1 MLHKI
6 QYSINSK
13 ILLFKDKLKIYI
25 NNKNNIILE
34 NSYNSNTTFYID
46 FHEDYLEVSDH
57 FYELNS
63 FSKSNLNLDQ
73 VNSFFNNIDL
83 HSNNFFLKETKIL
96 YHGCKLKKNKNNIII
111 DEIER
116 KNYKLN
122 PVQSLNI
129 AMEYISTEQNI
140 AISFSGGLDSTAII
154 FTVKEKFPDKN
165 IVAFTWKNDGSS
177 NEDLKHAI
185 SICNDLSIQLII
197 LEIKPEYLL
206 QELDKEKHI
215 IPTYPSTYLA
225 SLKFVEYYVAQ
236 LDKYFKGENFTII
249 NGHGGDHIFF
259 ETIPLNLLNYSFLFN
274 WNKLKDYSSLYS
286 DNYFKLIKSI
296 LLNPFNTNSKISFE
310 NFRKKLVYEAK
321 FQTSTTFI
329 KLPEH
334 INIFFPFVTPE
345 MISCSENYSLFDT
358 FNEKFTRIHFRKSFY
373 NKFNSQKFFRINKGH
388 MTGAYQKSIKLNYK
402 KFEKILDSSFVFE
415 KKILDKRF
423 LIDHMKLSSI
433 GVNGIAPQLIN
444 LLILEMIIKVI

>member
-321 FQTSTTFI
+321 FQTSQLLLNYPNI
-329 KLPEH
+329 L
-334 INIFFPFVTPE
+334 IFF
-345 MISCSENYSLFDT
+345 SHSL
-358 FNEKFTRIHFRKSFY
+358 
-373 NKFNSQKFFRINKGH
+373 
-388 MTGAYQKSIKLNYK
+388 
-402 KFEKILDSSFVFE
+402 
-415 KKILDKRF
+415 
-423 LIDHMKLSSI
+423 
-433 GVNGIAPQLIN
+433 
-444 LLILEMIIKVI
+444 LLK